1 MESLCGWG
9 VNRFGFSWVR
19 VCGNGENEA
28 VSNKSQIQYSK
39 IGVLS
44 VAHTMNDLYSNYLPQ
59 LFPFLIVL
67 SPGFTA
73 TRAAILISAFTITSS
88 FVQPLFG
95 YFLDRRGKR
104 WLVHV
109 GTLWMAIMLSMTGW
123 VGNYWI
129 MVALA
134 ALAGLGTAAFH
145 PQASTMVNVLSG
157 EHKAVML
164 STFVAFGNVGFALG
178 PLLLV
183 PLFEMYGLQATAIT
197 VIPGILVA
205 VLLFFFAPRNSAL
218 SGTVPEFSEVLHS
231 LKSAKKELVAII
243 SVIAIRSLSYTGMLA
258 MLPLYFKSQNLS
270 NIAASHL
277 LTIMLFSGA
286 IGGVL
291 GGFLSDYYGR
301 KRLIVGSLVIST
313 PLFFAF
319 FYTQGITSMLF
330 LALAGAAL
338 LSSFAVTVV
347 AAQEAIPDNKAL
359 AAGLTMGF
367 AGGIGGLAVILI
379 GRIADVWGLPSAVFV
394 IFLLPLV
401 AGMVAL
407 LMKSRPAA
415 RLQRLEA

>member
-1 MESLCGWG
+1 M
-9 VNRFGFSWVR
+9 NHQ
-19 VCGNGENEA
+19 
-28 VSNKSQIQYSK
+28 SQIQYSK

-44 VAHTMNDLYSNYLPQ
+44 VAHTLNDLYSNYLPQ
-59 LFPFLIVL
+59 LFPFLVVL

-73 TRAAILISAFTITSS
+73 TRATILVSAFTLTSS
-88 FVQPLFG
+88 LIQPLFG

-123 VGNYWI
+123 VENYWI

-134 ALAGLGTAAFH
+134 ASAGLGTAAFH

-157 EHKAVML
+157 DHKAVML

-183 PLFEMYGLQATAIT
+183 PLFEAYGLHATAIT
-197 VIPGILVA
+197 VIPGIFVA
-205 VLLFFFAPRNSAL
+205 LLLFYFAPRNNAL
-218 SGTVPEFSEVLHS
+218 SGTVPDFSEVLKS
-231 LKSAKKELVAII
+231 LRASRRELVAII
-243 SVIAIRSLSYTGMLA
+243 GVIAIRSLSYTGMLA
-258 MLPLYFKSQNLS
+258 LLPLYFKSQNLS

-277 LTIMLFSGA
+277 LTIMLFAGA
-286 IGGVL
+286 AGGVL

-301 KRLIVGSLVIST
+301 KRLIVGSLIVST

-319 FYTQGITSMLF
+319 FYTQGAVSMLF

-379 GRIADVWGLPSAVFV
+379 GRIGDIWGLSSAIFV

-401 AGMVAL
+401 AGLVAL

-415 RLQRLEA
+415 RFQRGAAG

>member
-1 MESLCGWG
+1 MDDKPE
-9 VNRFGFSWVR
+9 
-19 VCGNGENEA
+19 
-28 VSNKSQIQYSK
+28 IQYSK

-44 VAHTMNDLYSNYLPQ
+44 VAHMLNDLYSNYLPQ
-59 LFPFLIVL
+59 LFPFLVVL

-73 TRAAILISAFTITSS
+73 TRATILVSAFTLTSS
-88 FVQPLFG
+88 LIQPMFG
-95 YFLDRRGKR
+95 YFLDRQGKR

-109 GTLWMAIMLSMTGW
+109 GTLWMAIMLSMTGL
-123 VGNYWI
+123 VENYWAI
-129 MVALA
+129 VVLA

-183 PLFEMYGLQATAIT
+183 PLFEAYGLHATAIT

-205 VLLFFFAPRNSAL
+205 ILLFFYAPRDNVL
-218 SGTVPEFSEVLHS
+218 SGAVPEFSEVIRS
-231 LKSAKKELVAII
+231 LKDSKKELVAII

-258 MLPLYFKSQNLS
+258 LLPLYFKSQNLS
-270 NIAASHL
+270 NVAASHL
-277 LTIMLFSGA
+277 LTIMLFAGA
-286 IGGVL
+286 MGGVL
-291 GGFLSDYYGR
+291 GGFLSDFYGR
-301 KRLIVGSLVIST
+301 KRLIVGSLFLST

-319 FYTQGITSMLF
+319 FYTQGVLSMLF

-338 LSSFAVTVV
+338 LSSFSVTVI

-367 AGGIGGLAVILI
+367 AGGVGGLAVILI
-379 GRIADVWGLPSAVFV
+379 GRIGDIWGLASAIFV

-401 AGMVAL
+401 AGLAAL

-415 RLQRLEA
+415 RLQRSAAG

>member
-1 MESLCGWG
+1 MDDES
-9 VNRFGFSWVR
+9 
-19 VCGNGENEA
+19 E
-28 VSNKSQIQYSK
+28 IQYSK

-44 VAHTMNDLYSNYLPQ
+44 VAHTLNDLYSNYLPQ
-59 LFPFLIVL
+59 LFPFLLVL

-73 TRAAILISAFTITSS
+73 TRATILVSAFTLTSS
-88 FVQPLFG
+88 LIQPLFG
-95 YFLDRRGKR
+95 YFLDRQGKR

-109 GTLWMAIMLSMTGW
+109 GTLWMAIMLSMTGL
-123 VGNYWI
+123 VENYWAI
-129 MVALA
+129 VLLA

-183 PLFEMYGLQATAIT
+183 PLFEAYGLHATAIT
-197 VIPGILVA
+197 VIPGIVVA
-205 VLLFFFAPRNSAL
+205 ILLYFYAPRNNDL
-218 SGTVPEFSEVLHS
+218 SGVVPEFSEVIRS
-231 LKSAKKELVAII
+231 LKASKQELVAII

-258 MLPLYFKSQNLS
+258 LLPLYFKSQNLS

-277 LTIMLFSGA
+277 LTVMLFAGA
-286 IGGVL
+286 MGGVL
-291 GGFLSDYYGR
+291 GGFLSDFYGR
-301 KRLIVGSLVIST
+301 KRLIVGSLVLST

-319 FYTQGITSMLF
+319 FYTQGVLSMLF

-338 LSSFAVTVV
+338 LSSFSVTVI

-367 AGGIGGLAVILI
+367 AGGVGGLAVILI
-379 GRIADVWGLPSAVFV
+379 GRIGDIWGLASAIFV

-401 AGMVAL
+401 AGLVAL

-415 RLQRLEA
+415 RLQRSAAG